1 MNFGDMV
8 TEVGILVDDDEL
20 TEEMIG
26 GYINQALLDVAG
38 QVFLP
43 SLKRVTTVTTSLT
56 NSYVSLAALTGG
68 FGGRLVKVINADG
81 TSLGVVASL
90 EVLVE
95 TYGLLTTAGSVE
107 TVCLEGNVLWYA
119 YLPAVAETL
128 TVLYYSNPAE
138 LFSDDDTPSDIPEF
152 CHRQLLVNGAAA
164 LAFADFEDGLDG
176 EKVNTMSHLGLQEN
190 GFKKLREWL
199 GRNRLHCISSM
210 WSN

>member
-8 TEVGILVDDDEL
+8 DEVRLIVDDDEL
-20 TEEMIG
+20 TDEMIET
-26 GYINQALLDVAG
+26 YINQALVDVAG
-38 QVFLP
+38 QVFLS

-90 EVLVE
+90 EVLME
-95 TYGLLTTAGSVE
+95 SYGALTDAGAVE
-107 TVCLEGNVLWYA
+107 TVCLEGSVLWYA

-128 TVLYYSNPAE
+128 TVLYYCNPTA
-138 LFSDDDTPSDIPEF
+138 LSADSDTPTDLPDF
-152 CHRQLLVNGAAA
+152 CHRQLLVNGACA
-164 LAFADFEDGLDG
+164 LAFSVFEDGIDG
-176 EKVNTMSHLGLQEN
+176 DKVNTMSHLSIQEN

-199 GRNRLHCISSM
+199 GRNRVHCISSI

>member
-8 TEVGILVDDDEL
+8 TEVGIIVDDDEL
-20 TEEMIG
+20 TDEMIG

-68 FGGRLVKVINADG
+68 FGGRLIKVINADG
-81 TSLGVVASL
+81 VSLGVVASL
-90 EVLVE
+90 EVLMDA
-95 TYGLLTTAGSVE
+95 YGLLTAAGSVE

-119 YLPAVAETL
+119 YRPTVAETL
-128 TVLYYSNPAE
+128 TVLYYSNPEE
-138 LFSDDDTPSDIPEF
+138 LSSDDDIPSDIPEF

-164 LAFADFEDGLDG
+164 LAFANIEDGTDG
-176 EKVNTMSHLGLQEN
+176 EKVNAMSHLGLQEN
-190 GFKKLREWL
+190 GLKKLREWL